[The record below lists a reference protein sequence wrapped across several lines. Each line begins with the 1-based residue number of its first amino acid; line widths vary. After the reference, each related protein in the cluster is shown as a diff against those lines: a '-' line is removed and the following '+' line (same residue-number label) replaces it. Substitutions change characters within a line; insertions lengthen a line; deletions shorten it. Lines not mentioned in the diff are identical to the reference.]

1 MGSRSGL
8 VTQASHCP
16 AVLMALSGC
25 QKGEGWK
32 ELVTKVTKPGHP
44 TCISHNSSD
53 FYTSSTQ
60 NSRLKSTPV
69 SSQPLIL

>member
-1 MGSRSGL
+1 MGSKSGL
-8 VTQASHCP
+8 VTQASHYP
-16 AVLMALSGC
+16 AVLMALSAC
-25 QKGEGWK
+25 QKGDGQK
-32 ELVTKVTKPGHP
+32 ELVTKATKPSPP
-44 TCISHNSSD
+44 TRISHNGSD